1 MACKH
6 LIVDVG
12 NTLMKCAL
20 FDGDVLLKE
29 FVCDAELQPLL
40 DSVSGIDI
48 SGGMWSA
55 VRKLPASLEQ
65 WFACNGVVKFT
76 WQTPVPL
83 KNLYSTPE
91 TLGPI
96 GCSCGSLVYLSEKQY
111 FGDRYGDCHYF

>member
-55 VRKLPASLEQ
+55 V
-65 WFACNGVVKFT
+65 CCIV
-76 WQTPVPL
+76 
-83 KNLYSTPE
+83 
-91 TLGPI
+91 
-96 GCSCGSLVYLSEKQY
+96 CGHNDKGINNSNTGIATIYTIWTDAE
-111 FGDRYGDCHYF
+111 